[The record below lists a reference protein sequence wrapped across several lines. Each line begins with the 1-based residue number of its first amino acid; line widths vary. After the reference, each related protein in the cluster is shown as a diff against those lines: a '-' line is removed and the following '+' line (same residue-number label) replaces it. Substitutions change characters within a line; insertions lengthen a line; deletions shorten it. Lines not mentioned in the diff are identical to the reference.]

1 MNRRAGLV
9 AAGVGVGVLGFGVGA
24 ATVRAIDAALAARR
38 PVPDPPSR
46 PDRLA
51 FLVGERL
58 GWGPLHGTVAAVAV
72 GTITVSV
79 DADAARY
86 PTSGARVV
94 VGREPAGDR

>member
-1 MNRRAGLV
+1 VNRRAGLV
-9 AAGVGVGVLGFGVGA
+9 AAGVGVFGFGVGA
-24 ATVRAIDAALAARR
+24 ATVRAIDAARR
-38 PVPDPPSR
+38 PVPDPPAR

-51 FLVGERL
+51 FLLGERVS
-58 GWGPLHGTVAAVAV
+58 WGPLHGTVSAVAV
-72 GTITVSV
+72 GSITVSV